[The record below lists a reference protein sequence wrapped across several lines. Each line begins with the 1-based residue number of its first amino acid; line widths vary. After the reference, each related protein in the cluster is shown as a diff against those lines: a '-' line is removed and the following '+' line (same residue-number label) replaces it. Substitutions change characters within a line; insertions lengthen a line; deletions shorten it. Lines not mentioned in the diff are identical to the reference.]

1 MLHEFLTAN
10 RRDLLDRRSARV
22 AHRLAPSP
30 SDAELKHGI
39 PLFIAQL
46 IVMLQARDD
55 TPEPTPDSKVS
66 NASNEGEAGSE
77 MGVSATR
84 HGRAFMRR
92 GFTVEQ
98 AVREYG
104 DLCQE
109 ITGLGNVVIFDDRAL
124 PGLPG

>member
-10 RRDLLDRRSARV
+10 RRDLPDRRSARV

-30 SDAELKHGI
+30 SGAELKHEI
-39 PLFIAQL
+39 PLFHDQL
-46 IVMLQARDD
+46 IVMLQARED

-66 NASNEGEAGSE
+66 NASNEGEAVSG
-77 MGVSATR
+77 MVVSATW
-84 HGRAFMRR
+84 HGRALMRR
-92 GFTVEQ
+92 RFTVEQ
-98 AVREYG
+98 VVREYG
-104 DLCQE
+104 DLRQE